1 MGFIHIQNSNLALKA
16 NAADY
21 VLINLTGMNF
31 TYDPSINMVGFQW
44 MFGANKEYGFAIN
57 ISIDNGN
64 MQFYYLNN
72 GTWMPSW
79 TK

>member
-1 MGFIHIQNSNLALKA
+1 MRFKKKRSSNLAGKA
-16 NAADY
+16 NSADY

-31 TYDPSINMVGFQW
+31 TYDQSINTVGFQW

-57 ISIDNGN
+57 INADNGG

-72 GTWMPSW
+72 GSWIPSW